1 MPINNPTGV
10 TTIPG
15 LVFGLASPQTT
26 LSYPGSTFA
35 NPYGIVLNST
45 NIQSIDTNRFIGIG
59 ANLEGSISGI
69 PQVAQI
75 GSSLLSNS
83 DSYNPG
89 FAYTSVPFY
98 RLNKIAGVLYQ
109 DFRNREGQTLERPTQ
124 AKQPAARATSY
135 RLDGAVSATKKSEGR
150 GFFKSRLYAIAA
162 ASPAGAYSV
171 FNREANGMFGAGW
184 GDHGNIYAL
193 RNDFTAQS
201 HIATTWK
208 DDGTNSKWVP
218 TRNPLSILTPFRGD
232 RVQVIDFHRNT
243 DLDMVYKW
251 RNTESSAD
259 TNILDRLGI
268 TQDFIKFFFTGPK
281 LGPGEKASPYTTNKD
296 SAIIFRAS
304 ITSLSDTFQP
314 GWNSVALIGR
324 ADGNH
329 HYGSYSRDLS
339 FNFTVYAT
347 DRDELKPIWRKLNA
361 LAGYTAPKYSDTSI
375 ALEAPWIRFTLGDL
389 YFQQPAIIT
398 SLVYTLQDNDTTW
411 EINIEQDPGMMQV
424 PKKIEVQMG
433 LTLITNELPE
443 QDGKFYTLANRFHR
457 ASNKAISGTDN
468 WLSDFKQ
475 NYDPTIDDPG
485 S

>member
-45 NIQSIDTNRFIGIG
+45 NIQSIDANRFIGIG
-59 ANLEGSISGI
+59 ANLAGSISGI

-109 DFRNREGQTLERPTQ
+109 DFRNREGQTLERSTQ
-124 AKQPAARATSY
+124 AKQLAARATSY
-135 RLDGAVSATKKSEGR
+135 RLDGLAATERAVLFNNGVGATKYKTAA
-150 GFFKSRLYAIAA
+150 YAAAA
-162 ASPAGAYSV
+162 ASPAGVYSV
-171 FNREANGMFGAGW
+171 FNRDANHMFGAGW

-201 HIATTWK
+201 HIATKWK
-208 DDGTNSKWVP
+208 DNGADSKWVQ
-218 TRNPLSILTPFRGD
+218 TRNPLSIITPFRGD
-232 RVQVIDFHRNT
+232 RVQVIDFQRNVRLK
-243 DLDMVYKW
+243 DVYKW
-251 RNTESSAD
+251 NK
-259 TNILDRLGI
+259 LVGPLGI
-268 TQDFIKFFFTGPK
+268 SNDFIKFYFTGPA
-281 LGPGEKASPYTTNKD
+281 LFPGSKTF
-296 SAIIFRAS
+296 SAETINGTQFEGDNAIVFRAS

-314 GWNSVALIGR
+314 GWNAVAMIGR

-375 ALEAPWIRFTLGDL
+375 ALEAPWIRFTVGDL

-411 EINIEQDPGMMQV
+411 EINIEHDAEMMQV
-424 PKKIEVQMG
+424 PKKIDVSMG
-433 LTLITNELPE
+433 LTLVTNELPE
-443 QDGKFYTLANRFHR
+443 QDGKFYTLAKRFN
-457 ASNKAISGTDN
+457 SNQSVTGNDN
-468 WLSDFKQ
+468 WLSDFRGNADK
-475 NYDPTIDDPG
+475 DPKKN
-485 S
+485 